1 MSGNAIAQ
9 NGKMDRRI
17 RRTRDRLGGAIM
29 QLLQEK
35 EFDTITVQDVLDR
48 AHVGRSTFY
57 THFRDR
63 DDLFLSEVDEFYQH
77 MAMALSGKPS
87 DRVLPVREM
96 FAHMVDVREFC
107 LALMASG
114 RMEDVIGLAQG
125 HFARGIAVR
134 LAELPRARGLSPSK
148 RGALSHALAGA
159 LLSMQSWWI
168 DRGMVESPAEMDEL
182 YHSLVWS
189 GVNSTERT
197 TGPGSE
203 EPRSSGVG

>member
-1 MSGNAIAQ
+1 MSGNAIAE

-29 QLLQEK
+29 ALVQEK
-35 EFDTITVQDVLDR
+35 DFDTITVQDVLDR

-63 DDLFLSEVDEFYQH
+63 DDLFLSEVDEFYQQ
-77 MAMALSGKPS
+77 MAMGLSGKPA

-96 FAHMVDVREFC
+96 FEHMAQVREFV
-107 LALMASG
+107 LALIASG
-114 RMEDVIGLAQG
+114 RMQDVIGLAQE

-134 LAELPRARGLSPSK
+134 LAELPRARGISVAQ
-148 RGALSHALAGA
+148 RGPMAHALAGA

-168 DRGMVESPAEMDEL
+168 DHGMVESPTEMDDL
-182 YHSLVWS
+182 YHRLVWS
-189 GVNSTERT
+189 GVDSN
-197 TGPGSE
+197 
-203 EPRSSGVG
+203 

>member
-1 MSGNAIAQ
+1 MSGNAIVR

-35 EFDTITVQDVLDR
+35 QFESITVQDVLDR

-57 THFRDR
+57 SHFRDR

-77 MAMALSGKPS
+77 MAMALSGKADIS

-114 RMEDVIGLAQG
+114 RMQDVIGLAHE

-134 LAELPRARGLSPSK
+134 LTELPRARAVSLAK
-148 RGALSHALAGA
+148 RGALAHALAGA

-182 YHSLVWS
+182 YHRLVWS
-189 GVNSTERT
+189 GID
-197 TGPGSE
+197 
-203 EPRSSGVG
+203 SSGGNGSV

>member
-1 MSGNAIAQ
+1 MSGNAIAE

-35 EFDTITVQDVLDR
+35 DFDTITVQDVLDR

-96 FAHMVDVREFC
+96 FAHMVEVREFC

-114 RMEDVIGLAQG
+114 RMQDVVGLAQE
-125 HFARGIAVR
+125 HFARGIAAR
-134 LAELPRARGLSPSK
+134 LAELPRARTVSPAN

-182 YHSLVWS
+182 YHRLVWS
-189 GVNSTERT
+189 GVD
-197 TGPGSE
+197 
-203 EPRSSGVG
+203 SSGQ

>member
-9 NGKMDRRI
+9 NGKLDRRI

-87 DRVLPVREM
+87 ERVLPVREM
-96 FAHMVDVREFC
+96 FAHMVEVREFC
-107 LALMASG
+107 LALIASG
-114 RMEDVIGLAQG
+114 RMQDVIGLAQE
-125 HFARGIAVR
+125 HFARGIAIR
-134 LAELPRARGLSPSK
+134 LAELPRARGIPAAQH
-148 RGALSHALAGA
+148 GPTGHALAGA

-168 DRGMVESPAEMDEL
+168 DHGMVESPAQMDEL
-182 YHSLVWS
+182 FHRLVWT
-189 GVNSTERT
+189 GVDTR
-197 TGPGSE
+197 
-203 EPRSSGVG
+203 